1 MRRLIPIII
10 VSLLV
15 VSAQAQ
21 VPGMDPADELAVA
34 YVAPVAEDATIA
46 PNPVRSLH
54 SVHCNLPGEAVEG
67 ELLVYNMNGLQ
78 VRRIPVHGENAE
90 VGLRGLRPGTY
101 SYRLKTKA
109 GNTSARKLSV
119 VR

>member
-1 MRRLIPIII
+1 MKLLIPIII
-10 VSLLV
+10 VSLLA
-15 VSAQAQ
+15 VSVQAQ

-34 YVAPVAEDATIA
+34 YVAPIAEDATIA
-46 PNPVRSLH
+46 PNPVRSMH
-54 SVHCNLPGEAVEG
+54 SVQCNLPGEAAEG

-78 VRRIPVHGENAE
+78 VRRIPVNGGNVEI
-90 VGLRGLRPGTY
+90 GLRGLRPGTY
-101 SYRLKTKA
+101 TYRLKTKA